1 MLNLPLNLV
10 IEGLVAILL
19 VITIGYCI
27 LLNSRL
33 KRLRADE
40 EGLRATIAELLTA
53 TEIAER
59 AIQGLRTTS
68 AQCDQTLGQRLHQ
81 AGQVSEELST
91 KLTAAGAVVE
101 RLGKM
106 AGIPV
111 GDSPA
116 VKPAAR
122 AVKPTS
128 PQHAPMQA
136 APTQAAPAPQAVS
149 PSRRLDDAARALQD
163 RLQRVA
169 S

>member
-1 MLNLPLNLV
+1 MLNLPLSLV

-27 LLNSRL
+27 LLNGRL

-81 AGQVSEELST
+81 AGQVSDELST

-106 AGIPV
+106 AGIPM
-111 GDSPA
+111 GEAPA
-116 VKPAAR
+116 TKPAAR
-122 AVKPTS
+122 AVKPAQ
-128 PQHAPMQA
+128 PQPAPVQPPSIQAVPAQQA
-136 APTQAAPAPQAVS
+136 AS
-149 PSRRLDDAARALQD
+149 PSRRLDDAARALQE

>member
-1 MLNLPLNLV
+1 MQNLPLGLV

-27 LLNSRL
+27 LLNARL

-68 AQCDQTLGQRLHQ
+68 AQCEQTLGQRMNQ
-81 AGQVSEELST
+81 AREVSQELST
-91 KLTAAGAVVE
+91 NLTAAGAVID
-101 RLGKM
+101 RLGKV
-106 AGIPV
+106 AGLS
-111 GDSPA
+111 GA
-116 VKPAAR
+116 QAR
-122 AVKPTS
+122 T
-128 PQHAPMQA
+128 
-136 APTQAAPAPQAVS
+136 AAPASQPVQIANS
-149 PSRRLDDAARALQD
+149 AETATASMPSQPPLSAGRRLDDAARALQD
-163 RLQRVA
+163 RLHRAA